1 MKVKVPSM
9 VVPCGTSARE
19 LREAF
24 FLNLN
29 AAAFLRLTFS
39 NGRLLALLCVA
50 LFVIVEQIVKGKGD
64 LRIVLVMAM
73 PVALILG
80 FMWLRLT
87 NSLGRTAKALTA
99 SGARMSIE
107 AQGITTVLA
116 NGSRTFEPWSAFT
129 RWREGELVF
138 TVGNTKNYR
147 TISKS
152 ALGMYADELRSLLL
166 SQVHTAVH

>member
-1 MKVKVPSM
+1 MI
-9 VVPCGTSARE
+9 VPCGTSAKE

-29 AAAFLRLTFS
+29 AAACLRLTLS
-39 NGRLLALLCVA
+39 NGRLFAILCIALV
-50 LFVIVEQIVKGKGD
+50 VIISQIVKGKGD
-64 LRIVLVMAM
+64 LGIVLVMAA

-80 FMWLRLT
+80 FIWLRLA
-87 NSLGRTAKALTA
+87 NSLGRAAKALTA

-107 AQGITTVLA
+107 AQGITTIRA
-116 NGSRTFEPWSAFT
+116 NGTRTFEPWSTFT

-138 TVGNTKNYR
+138 TVGNKKSYR

-152 ALGMYADELRSLLL
+152 ALGMYAGELRSLLL
-166 SQVHTAVH
+166 SQVRTALH

>member
-1 MKVKVPSM
+1 MT
-9 VVPCGTSARE
+9 VPCGTSAKE

-29 AAAFLRLTFS
+29 AAACLRLTFS
-39 NGRLLALLCVA
+39 NGRLLALLCAA
-50 LFVIVEQIVKGKGD
+50 LVVIISQIVKGKGD
-64 LRIVLVMAM
+64 LGVVLVMAA

-87 NSLGRTAKALTA
+87 HSLGRAAKALTA

-107 AQGITTVLA
+107 AQGITTIQT
-116 NGSRTFEPWSAFT
+116 NGTRTFEPWSAFS

-138 TVGNTKNYR
+138 TVSNTKSYR

-152 ALGMYADELRSLLL
+152 ALGIYAGELRSLLL
-166 SQVHTAVH
+166 SQVRTAGH